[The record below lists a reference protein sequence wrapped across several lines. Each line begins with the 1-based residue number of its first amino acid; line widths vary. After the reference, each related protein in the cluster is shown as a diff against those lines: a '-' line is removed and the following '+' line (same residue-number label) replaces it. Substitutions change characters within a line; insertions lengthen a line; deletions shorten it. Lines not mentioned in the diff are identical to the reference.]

1 MKFLIFLFICCSFLF
16 IPFLGNS
23 QAKGLT
29 YKWRKISGPD
39 KYKIVSPDSAVTN
52 VTDLVEGIYKFEL
65 TVTNSRGLFS
75 RDTMT
80 LTVSPPDK
88 NQKTTKQ
95 VVDRSGKN

>member
-1 MKFLIFLFICCSFLF
+1 MKFLSFVVISLLFLL

-23 QAKGLT
+23 QSKGLT

-52 VTDLVEGIYKFEL
+52 VTDLVEGVYKFEL
-65 TVTNSRGLFS
+65 TVTNSLGLSS

-80 LTVSPPDK
+80 LTVSAPNK
-88 NQKTTKQ
+88 NQKATKQ
-95 VVDRSGKN
+95 VVNRTGKN

>member
-1 MKFLIFLFICCSFLF
+1 MKFLIFLFIFCSFLF
-16 IPFLGNS
+16 IPFLGTS

-29 YKWRKISGPD
+29 YKWKKISGPD

-65 TVTNSRGLFS
+65 TATNSHGLFS